1 MNLIQL
7 VFTLTLINIVLIF
20 IIIYTSAQLKKLK
33 ILLVAMPLLLSITG
47 WSGMLLQSIFG
58 IADFADRQILANIL
72 LTLWAFK
79 FSAYNKNLKIQ
90 ILKYL
95 LNKDFHIIGSG
106 VFEQTGTLLRFIS
119 CFMITL
125 MPVISLNFLSGNSDL
140 GFLDAFASLVF
151 VLGAGYEL
159 KALNELKKL
168 SSNNNDN
175 LNRMGLW
182 FFSRHP
188 DLLGQLISW
197 WGLYLLALGAYGGEW
212 SIFGPLLITFLYLR
226 NFLLGVEERLARKY
240 NDYNEYKLS
249 TPGIFPKVS
258 FLKS

>member
-7 VFTLTLINIVLIF
+7 VFTLTLINIVLVF

-33 ILLVAMPLLLSITG
+33 ILLVAMPLLLSITA
-47 WSGMLLQSIFG
+47 WSGMLLQSIFE

-151 VLGAGYEL
+151 VLGVGYEI

-168 SSNNNDN
+168 SLTINEK
-175 LNRMGLW
+175 LHRKGLW
-182 FFSRHP
+182 FLSRHP
-188 DLLGQLISW
+188 DLLGQLVSW
-197 WGLYLLALGAYGGEW
+197 WGLYLLALGSYGGEW
-212 SIFGPLLITFLYLR
+212 SIFGPLVTTFLYFKF
-226 NFLLGVEERLARKY
+226 FLIDLEIKLTRKY
-240 NDYNEYKLS
+240 NEYSDYRLS
-249 TPGIFPKVS
+249 TPSIFPKVP

>member
-1 MNLIQL
+1 MNLIHL
-7 VFTLTLINIVLIF
+7 AFTLTLINLVLLF
-20 IIIYTSAQLKKLK
+20 IIIYASAQLKKLK
-33 ILLVAMPLLLSITG
+33 ILLVAMPLLLAITG

-106 VFEQTGTLLRFIS
+106 FFEQTVTLLRFIS

-140 GFLDAFASLVF
+140 GSLDAFASLIF
-151 VLGAGYEL
+151 VLGAVYEF
-159 KALNELKKL
+159 KALNELKK
-168 SSNNNDN
+168 S
-175 LNRMGLW
+175 
-182 FFSRHP
+182 FS
-188 DLLGQLISW
+188 GK
-197 WGLYLLALGAYGGEW
+197 
-212 SIFGPLLITFLYLR
+212 IF
-226 NFLLGVEERLARKY
+226 NFLKIGISSLSILPLGTAIIIL
-240 NDYNEYKLS
+240 LLFFMFLFLF
-249 TPGIFPKVS
+249 IF
-258 FLKS
+258 

>member
-7 VFTLTLINIVLIF
+7 AITLTLINIVLLF

-33 ILLVAMPLLLSITG
+33 IILVSMPLLLSITA
-47 WSGMLLQSIFG
+47 WSGMLLQSVFG
-58 IADFADRQILANIL
+58 ISDFADRQILANIL
-72 LTLWAFK
+72 LTMWAFK

-106 VFEQTGTLLRFIS
+106 VFEQTFTLLRFIS

-140 GFLDAFASLVF
+140 GFLDALAASIF
-151 VLGAGYEL
+151 VLGVGYEL

-175 LNRMGLW
+175 LHRVGLW
-182 FFSRHP
+182 FFCRHP

-197 WGLYLLALGAYGGEW
+197 WGLYILAIGAYGGEW
-212 SIFGPLLITFLYLR
+212 SIFGPLLVTFLYLR
-226 NFLLGVEERLARKY
+226 NFLLEVEERLARKY
-240 NDYNEYKLS
+240 NDYSEYKLS

-258 FLKS
+258 FL